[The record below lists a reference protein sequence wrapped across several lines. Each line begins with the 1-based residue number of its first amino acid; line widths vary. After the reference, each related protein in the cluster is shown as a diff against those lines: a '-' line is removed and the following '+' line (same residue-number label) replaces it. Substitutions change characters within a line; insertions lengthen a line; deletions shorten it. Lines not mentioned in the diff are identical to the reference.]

1 MFTEF
6 KNLGFLS
13 HVFTDEDL
21 LPIREEV
28 DSIKKTFESR
38 KKYTQNLA
46 GNIEKEYKLELTNS
60 YIEKLLIPFI
70 NEYDQR
76 YDYLPKYNFI
86 SRDLPIYL
94 QASWVNFQKKHEFN
108 PIHRHTG
115 LFSFVIWL
123 EVPYTIED
131 ERKYSPG
138 KDSNACVSGCFEFSY
153 ANSLGE
159 MKQHSIPADNTHRNM
174 MLLFPAEMHH
184 TVYPFYTSDEYR
196 ISVSGNFKLDAS

>member
-159 MKQHSIPADNTHRNM
+159 MKQHSIPADKTHRNM